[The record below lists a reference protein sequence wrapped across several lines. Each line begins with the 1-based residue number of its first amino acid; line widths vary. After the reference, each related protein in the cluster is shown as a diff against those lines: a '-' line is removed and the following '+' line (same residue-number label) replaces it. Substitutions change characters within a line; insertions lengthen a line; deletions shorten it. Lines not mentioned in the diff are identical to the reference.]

1 MAPGPAT
8 APLFAPGTLRAARS
22 KYVSIPALLPI
33 GPRTAKAVIPAVTVG
48 SPTRHLILDCT
59 HLRSKERS
67 AGHARDELGRFT
79 SDSRVNVDISK
90 TRRRARTASRQHRA
104 PKSLLRR
111 RRRIRCV
118 SRHSGSISARN
129 NCGPRLAGAAL
140 RLWGA
145 CAAAALA
152 ASHRP
157 LAALSSSARTSAA
170 VRAARLH
177 FGA

>member
-33 GPRTAKAVIPAVTVG
+33 GPLTAKAVIPAVTVG

-59 HLRSKERS
+59 HLRRKERS

-90 TRRRARTASRQHRA
+90 TRRRARTASRQHPPCARRA
-104 PKSLLRR
+104 AKVEGR
-111 RRRIRCV
+111 V
-118 SRHSGSISARN
+118 SR
-129 NCGPRLAGAAL
+129 AL
-140 RLWGA
+140 RGG
-145 CAAAALA
+145 
-152 ASHRP
+152 STRVHNR
-157 LAALSSSARTSAA
+157 
-170 VRAARLH
+170 
-177 FGA
+177 